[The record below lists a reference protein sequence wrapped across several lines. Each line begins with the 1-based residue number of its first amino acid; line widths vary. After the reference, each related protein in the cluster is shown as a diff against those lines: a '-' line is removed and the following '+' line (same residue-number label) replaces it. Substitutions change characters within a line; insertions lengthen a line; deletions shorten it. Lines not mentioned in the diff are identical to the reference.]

1 MSAKSPIY
9 RSVIFSLLELV
20 IFLGMCAL
28 EASVTGGSLEFNRR
42 FVSALSSGFV
52 ALVSAIAATWYVVF
66 TYYLMKSTIEFNQRM
81 STPYISIAW
90 EISAENP
97 IYKAANCYRFALT
110 DRQDDGL
117 QPAKPI
123 ADTKWA
129 TVVIT
134 NVRAKPID
142 RISIKV
148 SVVGGSDTMMI
159 NPKIIEGKF
168 ERLRL
173 ERDQTMTIAVA
184 DVLLVPK
191 DVALRFDVKSIQYQ
205 ANDSNDIYAEY
216 SGNST
221 FVFAGSALIVPA
233 NIQNA
238 AGSIGGLK

>member
-1 MSAKSPIY
+1 
-9 RSVIFSLLELV
+9 
-20 IFLGMCAL
+20 
-28 EASVTGGSLEFNRR
+28 
-42 FVSALSSGFV
+42 
-52 ALVSAIAATWYVVF
+52 
-66 TYYLMKSTIEFNQRM
+66 MKSTIEFNQRM